1 MSQNSF
7 TGEVPSLF
15 PLAST
20 ILNTLDCP
28 NLPPANSD
36 VPRTVE
42 DFLGCEPPTTT
53 TISLDLSQNRLSGE
67 FMPLPEGEREL
78 IEAVMGIRLVNF
90 SLERNLNVTGQ
101 IPDWFGSLN
110 ALTAIAIASTKIFS
124 LPPTINGTMQDLG
137 RLDAGNNPYL
147 TEVSFEKLAQITNI
161 GQVQLAATN
170 LTSQLPET
178 LPDRWRPSIDLRDTW
193 LIWDTGPNS
202 RGENLPEY
210 FRFAM
215 GTDGKYLRVPLT
227 LLVDGQ
233 LTVQPGM
240 SCPMVIW
247 DCIR

>member
-1 MSQNSF
+1 
-7 TGEVPSLF
+7 
-15 PLAST
+15 
-20 ILNTLDCP
+20 
-28 NLPPANSD
+28 
-36 VPRTVE
+36 
-42 DFLGCEPPTTT
+42 
-53 TISLDLSQNRLSGE
+53 
-67 FMPLPEGEREL
+67 MPLPEGEREL

-193 LIWDTGPNS
+193 LIWDKGPNS